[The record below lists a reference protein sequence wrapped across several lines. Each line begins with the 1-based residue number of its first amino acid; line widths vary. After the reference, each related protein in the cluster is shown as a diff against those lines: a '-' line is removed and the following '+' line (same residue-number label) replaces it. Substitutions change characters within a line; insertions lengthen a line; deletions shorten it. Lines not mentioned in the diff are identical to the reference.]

1 MEHAESAG
9 VLDRTGAV
17 ASTLSSS
24 GLSAD
29 AMLQT
34 IDRMTQSQ
42 SVMLAT
48 NELLAFTG
56 IVFFL
61 SATLIWLAPRPS
73 RAVDMSHA
81 GH

>member
-1 MEHAESAG
+1 
-9 VLDRTGAV
+9 LI
-17 ASTLSSS
+17 SS

-61 SATLIWLAPRPS
+61 SATLIWLAPRPN

>member
-56 IVFFL
+56 IVFFQ